1 MTKFEKKRRIEAKKR
16 GNRLGFLFFEVFLRL
31 FGVKGAYLCLHFPCS
46 YYLFFDREA
55 VQSAL
60 AYIRRRFPDYGWL
73 RQRFSVYRLF
83 LSQGRVLIDRH
94 CMVHRP
100 DLFQTAFHGYQ
111 QIKEMVEQSDQ
122 GFILLMSHTGNWQ
135 AILPA
140 IEHLRRP
147 VCLLMRPE
155 DNPAVVEALRLN
167 YGEENIKIVSPEQF
181 LGGVVELMQLIQQG
195 CLVSMMGDRCYDF
208 NSIDVDYLGDR
219 AAFPYGAFAIAA
231 AAACPVLTLMSS
243 RRDTYHYDIEV
254 GSCFTPQYENRRDKN
269 KSLRKW
275 TQDYA
280 AQLEIYVMKHPYQ
293 CFLFHDVWSRTP
305 SKHATPLN
313 KAPAPPQSRE

>member
-1 MTKFEKKRRIEAKKR
+1 MTKIEQKRRIEAKKR

-31 FGVKGAYLCLHFPCS
+31 FGLKCAYFFLHFPCS
-46 YYLFFDREA
+46 YYLFFDKEA

-60 AYIRRRFPDYGWL
+60 AYIRRRFPIYGWW
-73 RQRFSVYRLF
+73 RQRFAVYRLF

-94 CMVHRP
+94 CMIHKP
-100 DLFQTAFHGYQ
+100 ELFETTFHGYS

-135 AILPA
+135 AILLA
-140 IEHLRRP
+140 IQHLRRP

-155 DNPAVVEALRLN
+155 DNPALVEALRLN
-167 YGEENIKIVSPEQF
+167 HGEGQIKIVSPEQF

-208 NSIDVDYLGDR
+208 NSVEVDYLGAR

-231 AAACPVLTLMSS
+231 AATCPVLTLMSS
-243 RRDTYHYDIEV
+243 KRDTFHYDIEV
-254 GSCFTPQYENRRDKN
+254 ASCFTPQYENRRDKK
-269 KSLRKW
+269 KSLLEW
-275 TQDYA
+275 TQNYA
-280 AQLEIYVMKHPYQ
+280 HLLEKYAMEHPFQ
-293 CFLFHDVWSRTP
+293 CFLFHDVWRME
-305 SKHATPLN
+305 N
-313 KAPAPPQSRE
+313 